1 MANIYLGSQVP
12 NSPAY
17 GKFETPLYAKPYYD
31 YSEGSRQHAFA
42 YPQIKL
48 LTERPTSL
56 ESGIPINRRWP
67 IYPAADISPLGIPE
81 LARALGYSSSYIF
94 NQLILDAEFV
104 NDSYPAIGMPNRI
117 LQLDITALM
126 MGAFRLSGFKLSGNF
141 SLSFSYTD
149 DIEKNNFDK
158 LSCVIRCFNQGAE
171 VVPSQLITGVTDE
184 TNKKVV
190 LTLQNSQM
198 IDNIYLA
205 FTNYGGYIG
214 YEPGHCRLLTSAR
227 DANYNWFI
235 AQRPFKASRYFAPE
249 AFLKAYYATG
259 SSNYPEEISILPVVG
274 VGIFTAQYLRYY
286 GYPNLQRKVANS
298 QGSTKSTESIDS
310 DISVLIQNEIPGRD
324 ITIYLKYCYD
334 AGSYLKLLDASIQTE
349 FVVPVTLSNP
359 RFFCVRIVN
368 YLTNQQMWGTIISLR
383 LTEPRPKSF
392 DCSIVCRYSTEA
404 ASHSKEALFIT
415 QGDLAYTTRWLS
427 MPRVLATKI
436 SGGQPAAD
444 AELYYL
450 KSIEIVPFAYL
461 CGTFGDAGDADTIEA
476 FLNDYFAES

>member
-17 GKFETPLYAKPYYD
+17 GQFEKPLYAKPYYD
-31 YSEGSRQHAFA
+31 FIANSRQYAFA

-56 ESGIPINRRWP
+56 EAGIYANRRWP
-67 IYPAADISPLGIPE
+67 IYPADLSPWGIPE

-104 NDSYPAIGMPNRI
+104 NASYPDISMTNRI

-141 SLSFSYTD
+141 SLSFAYTD

-227 DANYNWFI
+227 DANYNWFVGQ
-235 AQRPFKASRYFAPE
+235 APFKASHYFAPE
-249 AFLKAYYATG
+249 AFLKAYYAKG
-259 SSNYPEEISILPVVG
+259 SGNYPEEISILPAVG
-274 VGIFTAQYLRYY
+274 GGIVTAEHLRYY

-298 QGSTKSTESIDS
+298 QGSTESAESDS
-310 DISVLIQNEIPGRD
+310 DISVLIQNETPGRN
-324 ITIYLKYCYD
+324 ITIYLKYLRS
-334 AGSYLKLLDASIQTE
+334 GWSSLKRLDASTQTE
-349 FVVPVTLSNP
+349 FVVPVTLSDP
-359 RFFCVRIVN
+359 RVFRVHIVN
-368 YLTNQQMWGTIISLR
+368 YLTNQQTWGTLISLR
-383 LTEPRPKSF
+383 LAEPRPKSF
-392 DCSIVCRYSTEA
+392 YCSIVCRYSTEA

-415 QGDLAYTTRWLS
+415 QGDLAYTTRRLS

-436 SGGQPAAD
+436 SGGQPSAD

-476 FLNDYFAES
+476 FLNDYFTES